1 MRKITLA
8 LLALMTGMLAMAQE
22 AMLMDRSS
30 LDEPP
35 TGYVNGLFTVNEG
48 GTQVYFS
55 QGNLQYVG
63 GEWRFAEH
71 QWDILGDNGQG
82 SASEDASRDLF
93 GWGTSGRAH
102 GALSYQPWSTSQTDS
117 EYYAYGDK
125 GYDLVDEDG
134 TADWG
139 SNGIANGGDVE
150 GLWRVLTREEWEY
163 LFFGRATSSGIRYA
177 KAKVNGVKGV
187 LVLPDDWSEE
197 YRALNNTNAP
207 GGRYRDNVI
216 TLSDWEST
224 MEPHGAVFLP
234 AGGYRFETKV
244 WHSGER
250 GSYYSA
256 TSSGSYHA
264 WNMSFDDANLYSGTS
279 VTRRGNGMSVRL
291 VSTSTSLW
299 YTSVTTGEVTEITPN
314 SATASGTVV
323 TEGGTVLTA
332 VGVCW
337 STSTDPTVEGEHTDE
352 GVLTGDFTSA
362 LTGLERNT
370 TYYVR
375 AYATDGEG
383 DTMYG
388 DVVEFTTLAELPAV
402 TTSTINDAD
411 IDITTAMVG
420 GEVTDDGGTTVDE
433 CGVCWGATAELT
445 IEGDHVAA
453 AVPGV
458 GTFTVALTGL
468 TQNTTYYVRAYATN
482 VVGTVYGDAVS
493 FTTLRQPWDV
503 TATAEPAEGGTV
515 TGAGTYYQDDECT
528 LTATANEGYA
538 FVNWTEGVD
547 ETGTPNVVS
556 TDATYTLEVTSA
568 HTLVAHFELDRPQ
581 GTINGKFSVNA
592 TGDQVYFS
600 QGNLQYQA
608 STNTWQF
615 AEHQW
620 DYVGGANANASAN
633 SSGWMDLFGWGTS
646 GYNHGAVCY
655 QPWSTSTTNSD
666 YYAYGSGSYNL
677 FDQTGKADWGYN
689 AISNGGNKEN
699 DGWRTL
705 TQEEWD
711 YLFNTR
717 NPNGTRYA
725 KANVN
730 GVNGV
735 ILLPD
740 DWREDYYSLSDP
752 NTSSANYNV
761 NTISL
766 VDWAILEL
774 YGAVFL
780 PAAGC
785 RVETLVNF
793 SGSHGHYWSASSN
806 ANSAYIVRF
815 VEDNLNI
822 PNNYYKSAGR
832 SVRLVRSIY
841 SFTISA
847 SANPLEGGEVS
858 GAGTY
863 DSGESCTLTATPAEG
878 YTFVNWTEED
888 KVVSTDATYTF
899 EVTASRTLVANFEL
913 APTSPE
919 GALNGKFSVN
929 ADGDQVY
936 FSQGNLQYIG
946 SAATPYWKF
955 AEHQWDYLGTTTNQ
969 NSQNQNVDRD
979 LFGWG
984 TSGYDHGANGYQ
996 PWSTSTTDSDYYAYG
1011 NENYNLNDETGQA
1024 DWGYNAIIN
1033 GGNEENQWFTLS
1045 REEWDYVFNTRTT
1058 TSGIR
1063 YAKATVNEVNGVIL
1077 LPDDWD
1083 ASYYTLSNTNTP
1095 GASFSTNTISEME
1108 WATLEQHGAVF
1119 LPAAGN
1125 RNGTSVGNVGS
1136 LGIYWSASYYYSDD
1150 VWLVFFFDSNLYT
1163 NNISSR
1169 YGGRSVR
1176 LVRDAH

>member
-22 AMLMDRSS
+22 AMLKDRSS

-187 LVLPDDWSEE
+187 LVLPDDWAEE
-197 YRALNNTNAP
+197 YHALNNTNTP

-224 MEPHGAVFLP
+224 MEPYGAVFLP

-244 WHSGER
+244 WHTGER

-352 GVLTGDFTSA
+352 GALTGDFTSA

-388 DVVEFTTLAELPAV
+388 EEVEFTTLPELPAV

-468 TQNTTYYVRAYATN
+468 TQNTTYYVRAYAIN
-482 VVGTVYGDAVS
+482 SVGTVYGEAVS
-493 FTTLRQPWDV
+493 FTTLRQPWDI
-503 TATAEPAEGGTV
+503 TATAEPTEGGTV
-515 TGAGTYYQDDECT
+515 TGAQTYFQGDECT
-528 LTATANEGYA
+528 LTATPNEGYT

-547 ETGTPNVVS
+547 DTGTPNVVS
-556 TDATYTLEVTSA
+556 TDAEYTFRVTGSR
-568 HTLVAHFELDRPQ
+568 TLVAHFELDRPQ

-592 TGDQVYFS
+592 DGDQVYFS

-646 GYNHGAVCY
+646 GYDHGAVCY
-655 QPWSTSTTNSD
+655 QPWN
-666 YYAYGSGSYNL
+666 
-677 FDQTGKADWGYN
+677 
-689 AISNGGNKEN
+689 
-699 DGWRTL
+699 
-705 TQEEWD
+705 
-711 YLFNTR
+711 
-717 NPNGTRYA
+717 
-725 KANVN
+725 
-730 GVNGV
+730 
-735 ILLPD
+735 
-740 DWREDYYSLSDP
+740 
-752 NTSSANYNV
+752 
-761 NTISL
+761 
-766 VDWAILEL
+766 
-774 YGAVFL
+774 
-780 PAAGC
+780 
-785 RVETLVNF
+785 
-793 SGSHGHYWSASSN
+793 
-806 ANSAYIVRF
+806 
-815 VEDNLNI
+815 
-822 PNNYYKSAGR
+822 
-832 SVRLVRSIY
+832 
-841 SFTISA
+841 
-847 SANPLEGGEVS
+847 
-858 GAGTY
+858 
-863 DSGESCTLTATPAEG
+863 
-878 YTFVNWTEED
+878 
-888 KVVSTDATYTF
+888 
-899 EVTASRTLVANFEL
+899 
-913 APTSPE
+913 
-919 GALNGKFSVN
+919 
-929 ADGDQVY
+929 
-936 FSQGNLQYIG
+936 
-946 SAATPYWKF
+946 
-955 AEHQWDYLGTTTNQ
+955 
-969 NSQNQNVDRD
+969 
-979 LFGWG
+979 
-984 TSGYDHGANGYQ
+984 
-996 PWSTSTTDSDYYAYG
+996 TSTTDSDYYAYG
-1011 NENYNLNDETGQA
+1011 DGSYNLNDQTGQA

-1033 GGNEENQWFTLS
+1033 GGNTENQWFTLS
-1045 REEWDYVFNTRTT
+1045 KPEWDYVFNTRTT

-1077 LPDDWD
+1077 LPDDWEI
-1083 ASYYTLSNTNTP
+1083 SYYTLSNTNTP
-1095 GASFSTNTISEME
+1095 GASFSTNTISETE

-1119 LPAAGN
+1119 LPAAGY
-1125 RNGTSVGNVGS
+1125 RSGTSVFNVGS
-1136 LGIYWSASYYYSDD
+1136 YGYYWSASC
-1150 VWLVFFFDSNLYT
+1150 
-1163 NNISSR
+1163 
-1169 YGGRSVR
+1169 YGSLSASWYVLFGGSLLDAGGYNGRSYGRSVR